1 MGKQHIFQST
11 TYIPIPK
18 FISLKLREDLSINCD
33 PIQSFSIKIPS
44 TESKNVILNTVYM
57 SPIDDMKKC
66 ETHFKD
72 ILSKNGKY
80 LRNIILAGDFKNNS
94 LELRVRL
101 CKKV

>member
-1 MGKQHIFQST
+1 
-11 TYIPIPK
+11 
-18 FISLKLREDLSINCD
+18 
-33 PIQSFSIKIPS
+33 
-44 TESKNVILNTVYM
+44 
-57 SPIDDMKKC
+57 MKKC

>member
-1 MGKQHIFQST
+1 
-11 TYIPIPK
+11 
-18 FISLKLREDLSINCD
+18 
-33 PIQSFSIKIPS
+33 
-44 TESKNVILNTVYM
+44 M

-94 LELRVRL
+94 LEIRVRL